1 MNIIKAKPIEL
12 VEAFYLL
19 KTHLLEMNSRDWLY
33 WNLTFDLLR
42 KEIENGT
49 VFLYKPGFLSL
60 GLIIFST
67 EPSEEYKCLHWN
79 SDSKK
84 PLFVRY
90 LIDHP
95 LWRKLGIAN
104 HLLMFAE
111 EFAKDQGFT
120 SVRLDA
126 YGINLETISLFTNA
140 NYQNAGQIQIPSQK
154 IPFLCF
160 EKKL

>member
-12 VEAFYLL
+12 VEAYYLL
-19 KTHLLEMNSRDWLY
+19 KIHLREMNSRDWLY

-49 VFLYKPGFLSL
+49 VFLYKADYLSL
-60 GLIIFST
+60 GFIILSP
-67 EPSEEYKCLHWN
+67 EASEEYQNLPWN
-79 SDSKK
+79 AKSKK

-90 LIDHP
+90 LIEHP
-95 LWRKLGIAN
+95 IWRKLGIAN
-104 HLLMFAE
+104 HLLKFAE
-111 EFAKDQGFT
+111 EFAKDQGYN

-126 YGINLETISLFTNA
+126 YGINLEIISLFTNA
-140 NYQNAGQIQIPSQK
+140 NYQKTGQIQTPSQK
-154 IPFLCF
+154 IPFICF